1 MKNIN
6 IIYWSGSGNT
16 EEMANLIAKG
26 LKEKGENPAIL
37 NVSEASKEDVAAAD
51 LVVLGSPSMG
61 DEVIEESEMEPF
73 VEDIKDIVSG
83 KDVALFGS
91 YGWGNGQWMKD
102 WEERIEGYGAKLLGE
117 GLIVNGFPE
126 GDEAERCVEFGKNL
140 A

>member
-1 MKNIN
+1 MKDIN

-26 LKEKGENPAIL
+26 LKEKGENLAIL
-37 NVSEASKEDVAAAD
+37 NVSEAAKEYVEAAD

-73 VEDIKDIVSG
+73 IEDIKDIVSG

-91 YGWGNGQWMKD
+91 YGWGTGQWMKD
-102 WEERIEGYGAKLLGE
+102 WEERMEGYGAKLLGE

-126 GDEAERCVEFGKNL
+126 GNEAENCIEFGKTL

>member
-26 LKEKGENPAIL
+26 LKEKGENPSIL

-61 DEVIEESEMEPF
+61 DEVLEESEMEPF
-73 VEDIKDIVSG
+73 VESIEDIVSG
-83 KDVALFGS
+83 KAVALFGS
-91 YGWGNGQWMKD
+91 YGWGDGKWMRD